1 MRAALIVFLLS
12 FATQAGAENKQ
23 TNFGGVILNLPK
35 PDNLCVVENYDS
47 TLEIFEMQSAIQRN
61 AGNKLLAFYD
71 DCLHLESAINGSDE
85 AISPEWQF
93 VDAYD
98 PNSDAETIFKNYST
112 QRFNEEIAAG
122 ISDLDINEL
131 FKRGEQGVNETLKDF
146 SHDGNIV
153 FGKPIDLGV
162 LEIGDAVFQG
172 MIVNISNGNN
182 DFLVGGIFSYL
193 LVNGV
198 FISVYKYKKYKSKQT
213 MIDLLSDAKFYVAKV
228 VHLN

>member
-1 MRAALIVFLLS
+1 MRAALIVLLLT

-35 PDNLCVVENYDS
+35 PDNLCVVENYGS
-47 TLEIFEMQSAIQRN
+47 TSEIFEMQSAIQRK

-71 DCLHLESAINGSDE
+71 DCLHLESAINGSEE
-85 AISPEWQF
+85 ANSPEWQF
-93 VDAYD
+93 VVAYD

-112 QRFNEEIAAG
+112 QRFNEEISAG
-122 ISDLDINEL
+122 ISDLDINEF
-131 FKRGEQGVNETLKDF
+131 FKRAEQGVNQTLKDF
-146 SHDGNIV
+146 SYDGNIV

-172 MIVNISNGNN
+172 MIVNISNGND

-198 FISVYKYKKYKSKQT
+198 FISAYKYKKYKSKQT

>member
-1 MRAALIVFLLS
+1 MRAALIVFLLT

-61 AGNKLLAFYD
+61 AGNKLLEFYD

-85 AISPEWQF
+85 ANSPEWQF
-93 VDAYD
+93 VVAYD

-172 MIVNISNGNN
+172 MIVNISNGND

-198 FISVYKYKKYKSKQT
+198 LFLCTNIKNIRVNKQ
-213 MIDLLSDAKFYVAKV
+213 
-228 VHLN
+228 

>member
-1 MRAALIVFLLS
+1 MRAALIVLLLT

-23 TNFGGVILNLPK
+23 TNFGEVILNLPK

-47 TLEIFEMQSAIQRN
+47 TLEIFEMQSAIQRK

-71 DCLHLESAINGSDE
+71 DCLHLESAINGSYE
-85 AISPEWQF
+85 ANSPEWQF
-93 VDAYD
+93 VVAYD

-122 ISDLDINEL
+122 ISDLDINEIL
-131 FKRGEQGVNETLKDF
+131 KRVEQGVNQTHKDF
-146 SHDGNIV
+146 SYDGNIV

-172 MIVNISNGNN
+172 IIVNISNGND